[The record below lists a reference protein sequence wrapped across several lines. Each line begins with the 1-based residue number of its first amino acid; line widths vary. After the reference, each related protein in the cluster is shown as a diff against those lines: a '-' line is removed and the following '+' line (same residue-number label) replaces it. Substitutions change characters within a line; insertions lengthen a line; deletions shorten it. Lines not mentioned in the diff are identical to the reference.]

1 MELMNSDFYKSVGEF
16 YVENPAPGFKIIRQ
30 WSGVLSWKL
39 PQEYDYAMKNG
50 VYVGDRYEEVEPAD
64 EESREEEFEG

>member
-1 MELMNSDFYKSVGEF
+1 MSFMWRI
-16 YVENPAPGFKIIRQ
+16 KIIRQ